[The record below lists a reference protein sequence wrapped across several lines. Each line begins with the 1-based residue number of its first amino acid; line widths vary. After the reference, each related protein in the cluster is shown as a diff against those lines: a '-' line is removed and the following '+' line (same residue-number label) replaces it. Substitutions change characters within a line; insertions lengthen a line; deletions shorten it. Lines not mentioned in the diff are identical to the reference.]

1 MIEEHEDD
9 IEDWFF
15 NHKAEDINKQP
26 SDSSSSLENYLC
38 KEGRMLKSKGDRTC
52 LTDNSKSKKKKS
64 KKLKGEAG
72 HPSSETDINHT
83 EL

>member
-26 SDSSSSLENYLC
+26 SDSSSLGNYLC

-72 HPSSETDINHT
+72 HSSSETDVNHT

>member
-15 NHKAEDINKQP
+15 NHKADDINKQL
-26 SDSSSSLENYLC
+26 SDSSSLGNYLC

-72 HPSSETDINHT
+72 QPSSETDINHT

>member
-15 NHKAEDINKQP
+15 NHKADNINKQP
-26 SDSSSSLENYLC
+26 SHSSSLENYLC

-52 LTDNSKSKKKKS
+52 LTDNSTSKKKKS
-64 KKLKGEAG
+64 KKLKGETG
-72 HPSSETDINHT
+72 RSSVETEENHT